1 MKTLNLY
8 FFKFIKFGFN
18 LLLIGFVQVVFSAQV
33 SESEVSVPKGIQ
45 DIVSLIKNS
54 AVDPKA
60 RDTDIKLVNEPA
72 PNNLSTQDK
81 YAFYY
86 LQSLAAERLGR
97 IDLRVDFLKKALE
110 FAKERTHQEF
120 VVVGELA
127 SAEMQIG
134 NSKDAI
140 QRIKAT
146 IVKIPNNNWGQYL
159 GYVANLS
166 RIYAQVGD
174 FEESEKYLRDANAT
188 LTAIRRGPN
197 YSKYGFS
204 WNRSFFNAQGELAF
218 QKGRFLEAEVA
229 FKKGIQVYEAGMED
243 YEKTFL
249 AAGDG
254 LGVPGL
260 GGNSNSGN
268 PNSGKDGLEGSYVRL
283 SETLLKLRKINEAE
297 YFAREALKKS
307 LARTGKASLAT
318 ARGLRQ
324 LAVVMQARERNK
336 DAIYLLDQSLKGLQ
350 QAGVTAESIQLAVT
364 KKTMASALISDDRY
378 LEALNIYAELVN
390 TANIYPETG
399 RFIDVNSP
407 DRVLAL
413 LKISDFFEAEK
424 AARSLLSQI
433 ESRTGKSSKET
444 IQAKLLLASTL
455 ADQRKDESARALF
468 TAAINDF
475 IDQEREASADSDG
488 ISTKEKKFL
497 AGYVE
502 SYLGVLSRAY
512 EKNPT
517 PKLLNEAFILG
528 DLARSSNVQRA
539 LSASTARANITD
551 ARLSKLVREEQDLNQ
566 QIVFLTKF
574 SKELAMQPA
583 SEQLPQIQ
591 AKMKADIEQLRK
603 DAKRATM
610 LIGLDFPE
618 YAELVNPK
626 PISLEKIQKTIKPN
640 ETLVTWFV
648 GTKTSYVWAVN
659 QQGTPLFKAI
669 PIGQKE
675 VRQNVTELRKA
686 LDAKVAYIDE
696 IPPFNFQLS
705 NRIYDELFKPVQSA
719 FVGKDT
725 LVVVPHDDIG
735 QLPLGVL
742 TTAPFQLKGK
752 PRNLFSNY
760 KEAPFLIR
768 QYAIVSSPSAT
779 ALSALRGL
787 PEPKKD
793 RLDFIG
799 FGDPLFSTQQA
810 KAEEKQLVM
819 ASASGAQL
827 ASRGVPLQLRN
838 TPQTADV
845 SSAQVSRLPRLP
857 DTNDEILEISKLF
870 NVKPERDIFLQK
882 RASLDQVLKVDMSN
896 RKVVMFSTHG
906 LMPGELDGLSQPA
919 LALTNPEVQN
929 LKGDGLL
936 KVDTIL
942 TMKLDAD
949 WVVLSACNT
958 AAGEGEG
965 AEALSGLGRAFF
977 FAGARAILVSSWPV
991 DSEASRKLMTDMFKH
1006 YVQDKGISKPRAL
1019 QLASIRILN
1028 EEAPDDKEANY
1039 SYAHPLFWGPFTM
1052 VGN

>member
-8 FFKFIKFGFN
+8 IYKFIKFGFN

-33 SESEVSVPKGIQ
+33 SEPEVSVPKGIQ

-54 AVDPKA
+54 AIDSKA
-60 RDTDIKLVNEPA
+60 RDADIKLVNEQVPI
-72 PNNLSTQDK
+72 NLSTQDK

-283 SETLLKLRKINEAE
+283 SETLLKLRKVNEAE

-324 LAVVMQARERNK
+324 LAVVMLARERNK

-413 LKISDFFEAEK
+413 LKIGDFFEAEK
-424 AARSLLSQI
+424 AARSL
-433 ESRTGKSSKET
+433 
-444 IQAKLLLASTL
+444 
-455 ADQRKDESARALF
+455 
-468 TAAINDF
+468 
-475 IDQEREASADSDG
+475 
-488 ISTKEKKFL
+488 
-497 AGYVE
+497 
-502 SYLGVLSRAY
+502 
-512 EKNPT
+512 
-517 PKLLNEAFILG
+517 
-528 DLARSSNVQRA
+528 
-539 LSASTARANITD
+539 
-551 ARLSKLVREEQDLNQ
+551 
-566 QIVFLTKF
+566 
-574 SKELAMQPA
+574 
-583 SEQLPQIQ
+583 
-591 AKMKADIEQLRK
+591 
-603 DAKRATM
+603 
-610 LIGLDFPE
+610 
-618 YAELVNPK
+618 
-626 PISLEKIQKTIKPN
+626 
-640 ETLVTWFV
+640 
-648 GTKTSYVWAVN
+648 
-659 QQGTPLFKAI
+659 
-669 PIGQKE
+669 
-675 VRQNVTELRKA
+675 
-686 LDAKVAYIDE
+686 
-696 IPPFNFQLS
+696 
-705 NRIYDELFKPVQSA
+705 
-719 FVGKDT
+719 
-725 LVVVPHDDIG
+725 
-735 QLPLGVL
+735 
-742 TTAPFQLKGK
+742 
-752 PRNLFSNY
+752 
-760 KEAPFLIR
+760 
-768 QYAIVSSPSAT
+768 
-779 ALSALRGL
+779 
-787 PEPKKD
+787 
-793 RLDFIG
+793 
-799 FGDPLFSTQQA
+799 
-810 KAEEKQLVM
+810 
-819 ASASGAQL
+819 
-827 ASRGVPLQLRN
+827 
-838 TPQTADV
+838 
-845 SSAQVSRLPRLP
+845 
-857 DTNDEILEISKLF
+857 
-870 NVKPERDIFLQK
+870 
-882 RASLDQVLKVDMSN
+882 
-896 RKVVMFSTHG
+896 
-906 LMPGELDGLSQPA
+906 
-919 LALTNPEVQN
+919 
-929 LKGDGLL
+929 
-936 KVDTIL
+936 
-942 TMKLDAD
+942 
-949 WVVLSACNT
+949 
-958 AAGEGEG
+958 
-965 AEALSGLGRAFF
+965 
-977 FAGARAILVSSWPV
+977 
-991 DSEASRKLMTDMFKH
+991 
-1006 YVQDKGISKPRAL
+1006 
-1019 QLASIRILN
+1019 
-1028 EEAPDDKEANY
+1028 
-1039 SYAHPLFWGPFTM
+1039 
-1052 VGN
+1052 